1 MNKNISNIENYNKL
15 LTNNVTDIFTNFTTL
30 ILEYSNFFI
39 ENTFIQNIQYFKYVY
54 LKGIETMSIVFKLL
68 LLYTNNLEL
77 TVYHCQKSFYYYIE
91 FIGQIGDSNHQFL
104 QLNSKDASLFVFK
117 KTIFEIDS
125 DFRKNFKSPLDQQLE
140 KHLHIDLLIN
150 HMNILFKYKTECN
163 DLKDKIERE
172 NTMKE
177 DSYIII
183 LLCNKIPN
191 NNIHNSLDK
200 VKLMNLLIG
209 NLITKKVDPYKL
221 ISMIDILIKK
231 VLKNN
236 VNEQKVENCIN
247 SNLLVSQ
254 FEDLPINK
262 FVLWLI
268 AS

>member
-1 MNKNISNIENYNKL
+1 
-15 LTNNVTDIFTNFTTL
+15 
-30 ILEYSNFFI
+30 
-39 ENTFIQNIQYFKYVY
+39 
-54 LKGIETMSIVFKLL
+54 
-68 LLYTNNLEL
+68 
-77 TVYHCQKSFYYYIE
+77 
-91 FIGQIGDSNHQFL
+91 
-104 QLNSKDASLFVFK
+104 
-117 KTIFEIDS
+117 
-125 DFRKNFKSPLDQQLE
+125 
-140 KHLHIDLLIN
+140 
-150 HMNILFKYKTECN
+150 MNILFKYKTECN

-200 VKLMNLLIG
+200 VKLMNLLIE